1 MAQKQTIDQS
11 KRILETA
18 LILADTAGWGA
29 VTLKAVAKK
38 SRIALNSVESL
49 FPDVFALL
57 TASLAQLELAT
68 LAEVKTRLDGSWRE
82 NLFEI
87 IMTRL
92 EISARH
98 KNAYASLPTLLR
110 QHPKYAA
117 QSAKPFLK
125 TMRHML
131 KLAEAPSAVLNP
143 LSVTAFGVLYLTIVD
158 GFLKDDTQDLSKTMA
173 LLDHRLVLFEKFAA
187 YLQCKSHA
195 A

>member
-29 VTLKAVAKK
+29 VTLKTVAKK

-68 LAEVKTRLDGSWRE
+68 LAEVKTRLDGTWRE

-98 KNAYASLPTLLR
+98 KNAYASLPSLLR

-117 QSAKPFLK
+117 QQAKPFLK
-125 TMRHML
+125 TMRNML
-131 KLAEAPSAVLNP
+131 KLAETPTSLLNP
-143 LSVTAFGVLYLTIVD
+143 LSVTAFGVLYLTVVD

-173 LLDHRLVLFEKFAA
+173 LLDHRLALFEKSAA

>member
-38 SRIALNSVESL
+38 SRIALNIVESL
-49 FPDVFALL
+49 FPDVFAVV
-57 TASLAQLELAT
+57 TACLAQLEIAT
-68 LAEVKTRLDGSWRE
+68 LAEVKTRLDGTWRE

-92 EISARH
+92 EITARH
-98 KNAYASLPTLLR
+98 QNAYASLPSLLR

-125 TMRHML
+125 TMRNML
-131 KLAEAPSAVLNP
+131 TLAEAPAGLSNP
-143 LSVTAFGVLYLTIVD
+143 LSVTAFGVLYLTVVD
-158 GFLKDDTQDLSKTMA
+158 GFLKDDTQDQSKTMA
-173 LLDHRLVLFEKFAA
+173 LLDQRLALFEKSAA